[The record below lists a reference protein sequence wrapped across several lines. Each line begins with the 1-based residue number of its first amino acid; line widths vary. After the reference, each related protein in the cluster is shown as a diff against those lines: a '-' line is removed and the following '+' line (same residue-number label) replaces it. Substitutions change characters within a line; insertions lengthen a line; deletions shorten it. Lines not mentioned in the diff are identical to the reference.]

1 MAGGTAAQP
10 DDSTVCLWPENAR
23 AWGLWLRLQTQW
35 RVGFDGKTGLD
46 YAGVRA
52 CLDLCRIPRRLRARL
67 FDLVHAMELA
77 ALGVWRDER
86 ERRRR

>member
-1 MAGGTAAQP
+1 MAGGTAGQP
-10 DDSTVCLWPENAR
+10 DDSIVCLWPENVR

-52 CLDLCRIPRRLRARL
+52 CLDLCRIPRRLHARL